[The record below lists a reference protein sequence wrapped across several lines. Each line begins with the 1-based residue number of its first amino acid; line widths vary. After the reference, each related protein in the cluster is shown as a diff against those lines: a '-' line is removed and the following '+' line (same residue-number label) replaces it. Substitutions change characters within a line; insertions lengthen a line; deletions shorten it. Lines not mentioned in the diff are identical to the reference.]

1 MQSIKLGSKQSG
13 EICIVAKSISW
24 QEKPSIFKE
33 KPSIFKYDRY
43 NTYKSLYLEVDKET
57 LKDIDA
63 FYLSQKQGDEFEGI
77 ASNKE
82 YYRVLGC
89 KYFDG
94 MFQQTMSYEELI
106 QRWEFWSPY
115 MNLPD
120 DWSGVSFVVE
130 VL

>member
-1 MQSIKLGSKQSG
+1 MKQVVQLGDRLTGQL
-13 EICIVAKSISW
+13 EIVALGVEFV
-24 QEKPSIFKE
+24 EKPAT
-33 KPSIFKYDRY
+33 FKYDKY
-43 NTYKSLYLEVDKET
+43 STYKSIYLEVTQDVLKE
-57 LKDIDA
+57 IDA
-63 FYLSQKQGDEFEGI
+63 YYLSVKNGDEINGVVNSQPYYKILGI
-77 ASNKE
+77 K
-82 YYRVLGC
+82 YY
-89 KYFDG
+89 DG

>member
-1 MQSIKLGSKQSG
+1 MKQVVQLGDRLTGQL
-13 EICIVAKSISW
+13 EIVALGVTFA
-24 QEKPSIFKE
+24 EVPAT
-33 KPSIFKYDRY
+33 FKYDKY
-43 NTYKSLYLEVDKET
+43 STYKSIYLEVTQDVLKE
-57 LKDIDA
+57 IDA
-63 FYLSQKQGDEFEGI
+63 FYLSAQSGDEINGVVNSQPYYKILGI
-77 ASNKE
+77 K
-82 YYRVLGC
+82 YY
-89 KYFDG
+89 DG